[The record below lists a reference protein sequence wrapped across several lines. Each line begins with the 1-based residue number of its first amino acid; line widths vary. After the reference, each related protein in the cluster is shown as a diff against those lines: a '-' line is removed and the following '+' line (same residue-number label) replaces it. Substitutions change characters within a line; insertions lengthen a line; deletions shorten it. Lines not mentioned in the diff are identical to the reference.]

1 LKINVEINKLNFHT
15 SAQHFNKKG
24 LYCESCVLL
33 TRCALG
39 KKQFGKHTEQI
50 RLSKVCEI
58 KYMINNLFNSHIYL
72 YISWLGINYNNIY
85 GFILFIIFIIQF
97 ITGLLL
103 SFYYSSFI
111 SLSFNSIF
119 YIIFDINLGY
129 IIRLLHLIGSFL
141 FIFIIYFHFL
151 RYLWLS
157 VNSLQ
162 VYRFAQSTYR
172 MMGLSNFNLIYIT
185 GIIILVLS
193 LIISFIGY
201 CLIWGQMS
209 MWGIIVILNIF
220 TILPYPLSILIFE
233 LIYCSSNLIIYRFF
247 ILHFGLSFILLFF
260 IFLHLFIL
268 HVYTSSNPLFNINS
282 SWINSFYLM
291 IIKDFYL
298 FIVFYVIFLIY
309 ILFFNYESL
318 SNPIN
323 NIIANPLSTP
333 LHILPEPYFLLI
345 YCILRSLPSK
355 IYGIIVILCFFYL
368 LLLG

>member
-1 LKINVEINKLNFHT
+1 MFFI
-15 SAQHFNKKG
+15 
-24 LYCESCVLL
+24 
-33 TRCALG
+33 
-39 KKQFGKHTEQI
+39 
-50 RLSKVCEI
+50 
-58 KYMINNLFNSHIYL
+58 MINSLFNSHVYL
-72 YISWLGINYNNIY
+72 YTSWLGVNYNNIF
-85 GFILFIIFIIQF
+85 GFILFVLFIIQF

-129 IIRLLHLIGSFL
+129 IFRLLHLIGSFL
-141 FIFIIYFHFL
+141 FIFFIYFHFL
-151 RYLWLS
+151 RYLLLS

-162 VYRFAQSTYR
+162 IYRTIVYS
-172 MMGLSNFNLIYIT
+172 SNFGRSPFNLVYIT
-185 GIIILVLS
+185 GIIILFLS

-233 LIYCSSNLIIYRFF
+233 LIYCSSYLIIYRFF

-260 IFLHLFIL
+260 IFFHLFIL
-268 HVYTSSNPLFNINS
+268 HIYTSSNPLFNFNS
-282 SWINSFYLM
+282 SWINNFYLI

-298 FIVFYVIFLIY
+298 FIIFYGMFLIY
-309 ILFFNYESL
+309 ILFFNYEFL

-368 LLLG
+368 ILFG